1 MKRYKMSSMMM
12 SMNKKLLLTQWV
24 KMLKH
29 FTRIWNQKALHKY
42 FDESVACSYAMS
54 NSQLV

>member
-1 MKRYKMSSMMM
+1 MSSMMM
-12 SMNKKLLLTQWV
+12 SMNKKLLLTQWA

-29 FTRIWNQKALHKY
+29 FTRLWNQKPLHKY